1 MSNSPDILE
10 NIKECFIKLEGP
22 DRIKELTMKAL
33 DSGVEASQLITAIK
47 EGLDEVGQ
55 KYENSEYF
63 LSDLVMSG
71 VMASEVTNLVKPR
84 LQSADSEPI
93 GKVLLGTVKGDIHDI
108 GKNLVNNML
117 TTQGFDV
124 IDIGV
129 DVSPEKFAEN
139 IKKHKPDILA
149 MSCLLT
155 AGMPEMSKTV
165 QLSKKTSSE
174 VKTMIGGRPITKE
187 FANEIG
193 ADAYGRDAFES
204 IDLAR
209 KMVGSTTIEQ

>member
-1 MSNSPDILE
+1 MTDTSKILKD
-10 NIKECFIKLEGP
+10 IKECFIKLEGP
-22 DRIKELTMKAL
+22 DKIKDLTAKAL
-33 DSGVEASQLITAIK
+33 ESGVEANQLITAIK

-71 VMASEVTNLVKPR
+71 VMASEVTSLVKPK
-84 LQSADSEPI
+84 LQSTYSKSM

-117 TTQGFDV
+117 TTQGFEV

-139 IKKHKPDILA
+139 IQKHKPDILA

-155 AGMPEMSKTV
+155 AGMPEMSKTI
-165 QLSKKTSSE
+165 QLSKEASSD

-187 FANEIG
+187 FADEIG
-193 ADAYGRDAFES
+193 ADAYGRDAFDA
-204 IDLAR
+204 INLAR
-209 KMVGSTTIEQ
+209 KMVGTTIE

>member
-1 MSNSPDILE
+1 MTDISKILE
-10 NIKECFIKLEGP
+10 DIKECFIKLEGP
-22 DRIKELTMKAL
+22 DKIKELTTKAL
-33 DSGVEASQLITAIK
+33 QSGVEPNQLITAIK

-71 VMASEVTNLVKPR
+71 VMASEVTNLVKPK
-84 LQSADSEPI
+84 LQSTDSKSM

-117 TTQGFDV
+117 TTQGFEV

-139 IKKHKPDILA
+139 IQKHKPDILA

-155 AGMPEMSKTV
+155 AGMPEMSKTI
-165 QLSKKTSSE
+165 QLSKKASSE

-187 FANEIG
+187 FAEEIG
-193 ADAYGRDAFES
+193 ADAYGRDAFDA

-209 KMVGSTTIEQ
+209 KMVESTTIG

>member
-108 GKNLVNNML
+108 GKSLVASML
-117 TTQGFDV
+117 SMAGFEV
-124 IDIGV
+124 IDLGV
-129 DVSPEKFAEN
+129 DVSPDKFVEAVKEHTPE
-139 IKKHKPDILA
+139 IIGLSA
-149 MSCLLT
+149 LLT
-155 AGMPEMSKTV
+155 TTLPIQRETIRALEENNLRG
-165 QLSKKTSSE
+165 Q
-174 VKTMIGGRPITKE
+174 VKVIIGGSPVTEDWVR
-187 FANEIG
+187 EIG
-193 ADAYGRDAFES
+193 ADGYGEDA
-204 IDLAR
+204 
-209 KMVGSTTIEQ
+209 IEAVKVVKRILDISE

>member
-1 MSNSPDILE
+1 MTDDSNILE
-10 NIKECFIKLEGP
+10 SIKECFIKLEGP
-22 DRIKELTMKAL
+22 DKIKELTIKAL
-33 DSGVEASQLITAIK
+33 ESGVEASQLITAIK

-71 VMASEVTNLVKPR
+71 VMASEVTNLVKPK
-84 LQSADSEPI
+84 LQSADSKSR

-117 TTQGFDV
+117 TTQGFEV

-129 DVSPEKFAEN
+129 DVSPKKFAEN
-139 IKKHKPDILA
+139 IQKHKPDILA

-155 AGMPEMSKTV
+155 AGMPEMSETV
-165 QLSKKTSSE
+165 KLSKKTNLE

-187 FANEIG
+187 FADEIG
-193 ADAYGRDAFES
+193 ADAYGKDAFEA

-209 KMVGSTTIEQ
+209 KMVGSKSIE

>member
-1 MSNSPDILE
+1 MSNGSNILE
-10 NIKECFIKLEGP
+10 RIKECFIKLEGP
-22 DRIKELTMKAL
+22 DKIKELTMKAL
-33 DSGVEASQLITAIK
+33 ESGVEASQLITAIK

-84 LQSADSEPI
+84 LQTADFESM

-117 TTQGFDV
+117 TTQGFEV

-139 IKKHKPDILA
+139 IKKHNPDILA

-165 QLSKKTSSE
+165 QLSKKVNSE

-187 FANEIG
+187 FADEIG
-193 ADAYGRDAFES
+193 ADAYGRDAFEA

-209 KMVGSTTIEQ
+209 KMVESTTIE